1 MIETGRLILRPP
13 TEGDRAMLHA
23 LWADPT
29 VMADL
34 GPVKSPEQSDAAIA
48 RHAGYRES
56 QGLGFWI
63 VEHRESG
70 AAIGFCGLKPGADQT
85 PISGELEIGWI
96 LAQPWWGHG
105 YAREAARASLDWAW
119 AHTAAPRVVAI
130 TAARNLRSQ
139 LLMERLGMT
148 RLADGDFI
156 HPVFA
161 DDDPR
166 KDSVTFAVDRQERGI

>member
-1 MIETGRLILRPP
+1 MIETERLILRPP
-13 TEGDRAMLHA
+13 TDADRAVLHA
-23 LWADPT
+23 LWADQA

-34 GPVKSPEQSDAAIA
+34 GPVKSSEDSDAAIA

-70 AAIGFCGLKPGADQT
+70 TAIGFCGLKPGAEHT
-85 PISGELEIGWI
+85 PICGELEIGWI
-96 LAQPWWGHG
+96 FASSWWGQG
-105 YAREAARASLDWAW
+105 YAKEAARASFAWAW
-119 AHTAAPRVVAI
+119 ANTGAPRVVAI

-148 RLADGDFI
+148 RLADGDFV
-156 HPVFA
+156 HPAFA
-161 DDDPR
+161 DVDPLR
-166 KDSVTFAVDRQERGI
+166 NSVTFAVDRVACGL